1 MCWAL
6 RTAVGKKLSVQ
17 WRSVF
22 WDVELKPGIK
32 TEVEWICGY
41 RGEERVGEIESSID
55 IYILPCVK
63 QTASGK
69 LLYGTGSPAWC
80 SVMTWATGWGWW
92 EGGSRERGYIYI
104 YTYSWCNFPGGSDGK
119 KFCSAG
125 DAGSIPGLR
134 RSPGEGNGNPFQYSR
149 LENPMDRGAW
159 RTMVHGVLKSRT
171 QLSN

>member
-1 MCWAL
+1 MDIG
-6 RTAVGKKLSVQ
+6 GK
-17 WRSVF
+17 
-22 WDVELKPGIK
+22 
-32 TEVEWICGY
+32 
-41 RGEERVGEIESSID
+41 ERVGEIESSID

-80 SVMTWATGWGWW
+80 SVMTWAAGWGWW

-104 YTYSWCNFPGGSDGK
+104 YTYSWYNFPGGSDGK

-134 RSPGEGNGNPFQYSR
+134 RSPGEGNGNPFPVFSPRESNGQRSLADYDPWSHNESDTTEQ
-149 LENPMDRGAW
+149 L
-159 RTMVHGVLKSRT
+159 TYT
-171 QLSN
+171 QLIHAVIQQKLTQHCKAIIFQ